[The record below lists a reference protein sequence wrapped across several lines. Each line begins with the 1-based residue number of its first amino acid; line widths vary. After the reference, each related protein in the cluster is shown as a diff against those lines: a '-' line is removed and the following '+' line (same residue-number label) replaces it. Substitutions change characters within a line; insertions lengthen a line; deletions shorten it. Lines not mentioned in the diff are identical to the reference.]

1 MKQHLKGRYG
11 ILAAVAA
18 VCVASWIALGVGLV
32 LGVDSSWR
40 LAFAIAA
47 ALSSE
52 ALMWTSA
59 AVLGIGLIEMIGRV
73 RGRAGRR
80 SGER

>member
-1 MKQHLKGRYG
+1 MKQRLKGRYG

-18 VCVASWIALGVGLV
+18 FCIASWIALGIGLG
-32 LGVDSSWR
+32 LDVDTSWR

-47 ALSSE
+47 ALGSE

-59 AVLGIGLIEMIGRV
+59 AVLGIGLFEMLGRMRR
-73 RGRAGRR
+73 RGRDAGQSR
-80 SGER
+80 